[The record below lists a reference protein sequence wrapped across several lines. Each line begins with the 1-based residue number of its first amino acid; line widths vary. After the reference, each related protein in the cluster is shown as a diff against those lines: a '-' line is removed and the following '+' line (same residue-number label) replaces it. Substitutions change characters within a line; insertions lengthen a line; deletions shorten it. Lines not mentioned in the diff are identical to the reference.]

1 MTLLIAKLR
10 LLPKIWL
17 FALTAFLSAITTTGA
32 AQNLSN
38 PMVGKTLTT
47 VFTYPNF
54 SDIAGLTLNGNA
66 EKAGSVLLVGPAAFD
81 QIGSAYYT
89 TQVNVGQGFA
99 TTFTLNMK
107 PASGSSTTADG
118 MSFIIQNSSVN
129 ALGTSTGQPGYDGIP
144 DSLAVEFDTFYNPQ
158 IFDPNN
164 NHVGIQSCGT
174 APNSFDHQGTCDL
187 GLQPTLPVTL
197 ADGNPH
203 KVQISYLP
211 HTNGVGTFSI
221 EIDSQHVLSI
231 GVNLATLLSLN
242 GNDAWVGFTAGSGAD
257 FEYGTVRNWTFATVG
272 SALAK

>member
-1 MTLLIAKLR
+1 MSLHNFKLHS
-10 LLPKIWL
+10 LPKMWL
-17 FALTAFLSAITTTGA
+17 FALAAFICAMPASGA
-32 AQNLSN
+32 AQNTSN

-66 EKAGSVLLVGPAAFD
+66 EKVGSVLLVGPATFD

-107 PASGSSTTADG
+107 PSSGSGTTADG

-144 DSLAVEFDTFYNPQ
+144 NSLAVEFDTFYNPQ
-158 IFDPNN
+158 ISDPNN

-174 APNSFDHQGTCDL
+174 APNSFDHGSSCDL
-187 GLQPTLPVTL
+187 GLQPTLPITL
-197 ADGNPH
+197 ADGNSH
-203 KVQISYLP
+203 KVQITYLP
-211 HTNGVGTFSI
+211 HTSGAGTFSI
-221 EIDSQHVLSI
+221 EIDSQHILSI

-272 SALAK
+272 SAPAR